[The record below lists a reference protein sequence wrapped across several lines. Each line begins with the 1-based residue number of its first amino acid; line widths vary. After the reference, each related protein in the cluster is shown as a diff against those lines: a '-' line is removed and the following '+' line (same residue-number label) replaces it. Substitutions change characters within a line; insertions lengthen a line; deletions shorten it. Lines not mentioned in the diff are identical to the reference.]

1 MLLGHSEGLYMNCY
15 LLSLILKTVCLL
27 FKLEPPLM
35 CSCFEHDLLSMF
47 FPSFSLSFM
56 ITPVRDYMIVHIR
69 LHSCKLLFFLN
80 AFTSYYNLTLQKY
93 LDVLPGFIL
102 KSSDNMLSYKI
113 SIIGR
118 QSFLNKSC
126 IKPLHFW
133 TPYFFSFFCKEC
145 NRNSTMLCLLISER
159 IIHGT

>member
-56 ITPVRDYMIVHIR
+56 ITPVRDYKIVHIR
-69 LHSCKLLFFLN
+69 LHSCKLLFFKMP
-80 AFTSYYNLTLQKY
+80 LQ
-93 LDVLPGFIL
+93 VIT
-102 KSSDNMLSYKI
+102 I
-113 SIIGR
+113 
-118 QSFLNKSC
+118 
-126 IKPLHFW
+126 
-133 TPYFFSFFCKEC
+133 
-145 NRNSTMLCLLISER
+145 
-159 IIHGT
+159 